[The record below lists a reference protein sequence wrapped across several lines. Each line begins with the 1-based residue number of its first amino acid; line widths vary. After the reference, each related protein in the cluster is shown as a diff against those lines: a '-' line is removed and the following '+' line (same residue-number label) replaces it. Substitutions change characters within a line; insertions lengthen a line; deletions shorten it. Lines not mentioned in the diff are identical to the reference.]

1 VQVVKLLVGA
11 PAKPGQRQQMVP
23 AEVTARVETLNKLVM
38 ISLQNCRASREW
50 MSLLNV
56 ARNSARKA
64 LRLLKKNRQALAGVP
79 LVAAALHGRSRLNA
93 AAAASA
99 VGRHMEALE
108 HGRAAAAALHAAG
121 VASSGVK
128 PAPLEGQAAARV
140 AEEREVLELEVLAYH
155 TIGAQHEHLQQ
166 PGDCLAAY
174 AKCAALATAA
184 GLEGSSGLGLA
195 AAEVCSIC
203 PPPHTSARRILAE
216 AREHAAQAVREA
228 QRRFVG
234 YRSRSTD
241 VPDWRSRPDAQ
252 GRESNEA
259 LVQVP
264 TAGSPPLMRRKKTG
278 KARER
283 VSKRL
288 SSREALDQVSAT
300 PCLWPLAF
308 FALVARPKVWWPL

>member
-1 VQVVKLLVGA
+1 MKLVGA
-11 PAKPGQRQQMVP
+11 PAKPGRRRQMAP
-23 AEVTARVETLNKLVM
+23 AEVSARAETLNNLAMV
-38 ISLQNCRASREW
+38 SLQTCRAAREW
-50 MSLLNV
+50 MPLLSV
-56 ARNSARKA
+56 ARRGARKA
-64 LRLLKKNRQALAGVP
+64 LDLLTQQGRALSGVP

-184 GLEGSSGLGLA
+184 GLEGSSGLGHA
-195 AAEVCSIC
+195 AAEACSIC
-203 PPPHTSARRILAE
+203 RGLGSAGRIAAE
-216 AREHAAQAVREA
+216 ASGTWRRRHGRLSGGSRAIAHGRLTSWTGAAVR
-228 QRRFVG
+228 
-234 YRSRSTD
+234 
-241 VPDWRSRPDAQ
+241 
-252 GRESNEA
+252 
-259 LVQVP
+259 
-264 TAGSPPLMRRKKTG
+264 RRKGTN
-278 KARER
+278 
-283 VSKRL
+283 
-288 SSREALDQVSAT
+288 SAT
-300 PCLWPLAF
+300 P
-308 FALVARPKVWWPL
+308 R